1 MLDAKLKMGMR
12 FLVFIADP
20 SVASK
25 AEKIFRHAGVRIQY
39 RCYGRG
45 TATSDVLDYFG
56 LEGSDKEILICV
68 MPKDIAKR
76 LVEKLTN
83 VLYLRE
89 PGNGIAFTLPVDGV
103 SNPVLKLLDA
113 ELRECI
119 ENKTKKEVE
128 QLAEQAGH
136 SLIVAIMN
144 QGYSED
150 MMKVAR
156 ASGAKGGTVVH
167 ARRLGLQDSMRFW
180 GINVQEEREITVILA
195 PKDQKTGIMRAIGEK
210 YGFKSEAHGLVLS
223 IPVDEVAGINVEELE
238 EE

>member
-1 MLDAKLKMGMR
+1 MLDARLKMGLR
-12 FLVFIADP
+12 FLIFIADP
-20 SVASK
+20 AVASK
-25 AEKIFRHAGVRIQY
+25 AEIMFRHAGIRIQY

-56 LEGSDKEILICV
+56 LEDSDKEILICV
-68 MPKDIAKR
+68 VPKDVAKR
-76 LVEKLTN
+76 LITKLTN

-103 SNPVLKLLDA
+103 SNPVIKLLDA
-113 ELRECI
+113 EVRECI
-119 ENKTKKEVE
+119 ENKARKEVE
-128 QLAEQAGH
+128 KLTEQAGY

-156 ASGAKGGTVVH
+156 DSGAKGGTVIH

-180 GINVQEEREITVILA
+180 GINVQEEREITLILA
-195 PKDQKTGIMRAIGEK
+195 PKDQKTSIMRVIGEK
-210 YGFKSEAHGLVLS
+210 FGFKSEAHGLVLS
-223 IPVDEVAGINVEELE
+223 VPVDETAGINVEDFE
-238 EE
+238 EV